1 MKRIFAHALIVYLHL
16 ITASIS
22 TEIKILYKI
31 NDSVITNYDISEEV
45 NYLVSLNR
53 NLNQL
58 NDKQLFS
65 NAEKSLIREIIKKD
79 EIDKFY
85 EINYEEE
92 INSENINR
100 IISNFRENIGFK
112 SNQEFEDF
120 LKVKNIEINDLK
132 KKFIIEKFWNQ
143 LIFDKYRNLVKIDSD
158 KIQSVL
164 EKLIEDN
171 SEILSFNL
179 SEIVF
184 FEKNKEAIKNK
195 SEEIIASIQNIGF
208 KDTAVIYSISESSKL
223 GGEIGWVNQN
233 QISKKIFQGVK
244 DLEIGDF
251 SRPIITAGGIIFL
264 KVNDKKKTSA
274 QIDKD
279 KEMKRLIT
287 FEKNRIL
294 NEYSII
300 FYKEIE
306 NKAYVEKF

>member
-1 MKRIFAHALIVYLHL
+1 MKIIFAYTLIIYLHL

-100 IISNFRENIGFK
+100 IVTNFREKIGYK
-112 SNQEFEDF
+112 SNQEFKDF
-120 LKVKNIEINDLK
+120 LKVKNIEINELK
-132 KKFIIEKFWNQ
+132 KKFIIEQFWNQ

-158 KIQSVL
+158 KIQNVL
-164 EKLIEDN
+164 EKLIKDK
-171 SEILSFNL
+171 SEILTFNL

-184 FEKNKEAIKNK
+184 FEKNREAIKNK
-195 SEEIIASIQNIGF
+195 SEEIIASIESIGF

-233 QISKKIFQGVK
+233 QISKKIFQDIK
-244 DLEIGDF
+244 DLDIGDF
-251 SRPIITAGGIIFL
+251 SKPIITTGGIIFL

-279 KEMKRLIT
+279 KEMKRLIA

-294 NEYSII
+294 NEYTII
-300 FYKEIE
+300 YYKEIE

>member
-22 TEIKILYKI
+22 NEIKILYKI

-53 NLNQL
+53 NLEQL
-58 NDKQLFS
+58 NDKQLSS

-85 EINYEEE
+85 DINYEEE

-233 QISKKIFQGVK
+233 QISKKIFQDVK

>member
-22 TEIKILYKI
+22 NEIKILYKI

-53 NLNQL
+53 NLEQL
-58 NDKQLFS
+58 NDKQLSS

-85 EINYEEE
+85 DINYEEE

-233 QISKKIFQGVK
+233 QISKKIFQDIK
-244 DLEIGDF
+244 DLDIGDF
-251 SRPIITAGGIIFL
+251 SKPIITTGGIIFL

-279 KEMKRLIT
+279 KEMKRLIA

-300 FYKEIE
+300 YYKEIE

>member
-1 MKRIFAHALIVYLHL
+1 MKIIFAYTLIIYLHL
-16 ITASIS
+16 ITGSIS

-31 NDSVITNYDISEEV
+31 NDSVITNYDLSEEV

-53 NLNQL
+53 NLSQL
-58 NDKQLFS
+58 NDKQLSS

-92 INSENINR
+92 INSENMNR
-100 IISNFRENIGFK
+100 IVTNFRENIGYK
-112 SNQEFEDF
+112 TNQEFENF
-120 LKVKNIEINDLK
+120 LKVKNIEINELK
-132 KKFIIEKFWNQ
+132 KKFIIEQFWNQ

-164 EKLIEDN
+164 EKLIKDK

-184 FEKNKEAIKNK
+184 FERNREAIKNK
-195 SEEIIASIQNIGF
+195 SEEIIASIESIGF
-208 KDTAVIYSISESSKL
+208 KDTAVIYSISESSKI

-244 DLEIGDF
+244 DLKIGDF
-251 SRPIITAGGIIFL
+251 SKPIITAGGIIFL

-279 KEMKRLIT
+279 KEMKRLIA

-300 FYKEIE
+300 YYKEIE

>member
-22 TEIKILYKI
+22 NEIKILYKI

-53 NLNQL
+53 NLEQL
-58 NDKQLFS
+58 NDKQLSS

-85 EINYEEE
+85 DINYEEE

-233 QISKKIFQGVK
+233 QISKKIFQGIK

>member
-1 MKRIFAHALIVYLHL
+1 MKIIFAYTLTIYLHL

-100 IISNFRENIGFK
+100 IVTNFREKIGYK
-112 SNQEFEDF
+112 SNQEFKDF
-120 LKVKNIEINDLK
+120 LKVKNIEINELK
-132 KKFIIEKFWNQ
+132 KKFIIEQFWNQ

-158 KIQSVL
+158 KIQNVL
-164 EKLIEDN
+164 EKLIKDK
-171 SEILSFNL
+171 SEILTFNL

-184 FEKNKEAIKNK
+184 FEKNREAIKNK
-195 SEEIIASIQNIGF
+195 SEEIIASIESIGF

-233 QISKKIFQGVK
+233 QISKKIFQGIK

>member
-1 MKRIFAHALIVYLHL
+1 MKIIFAYTLIIYLHL

-100 IISNFRENIGFK
+100 IVTNFREKIGYK
-112 SNQEFEDF
+112 SNQEFQDF
-120 LKVKNIEINDLK
+120 LKVKNIEINELK
-132 KKFIIEKFWNQ
+132 KKFIIEQFWNQ

-164 EKLIEDN
+164 EKLIKDK
-171 SEILSFNL
+171 SEILTFNL

-184 FEKNKEAIKNK
+184 FEKNREAIKNK
-195 SEEIIASIQNIGF
+195 SEEIIASIENIGF

-233 QISKKIFQGVK
+233 QISKKIFQDIK
-244 DLEIGDF
+244 DLDIGDF
-251 SRPIITAGGIIFL
+251 SKPIITTGGIIFL

-279 KEMKRLIT
+279 KEMKRLIA

-300 FYKEIE
+300 YYKEIE